1 MGITR
6 LKSRKRSESEDQNC
20 QDIAFTIQMTTQ
32 ANSMGTQHG
41 EARRGRRCI
50 TDKKTRGGN

>member
-6 LKSRKRSESEDQNC
+6 LKSRKRSGSEDQNC
-20 QDIAFTIQMTTQ
+20 QDIAYIIQMTTQ

-41 EARRGRRCI
+41 ELDEAGAVLP
-50 TDKKTRGGN
+50 TKKTRGGN